1 MILISLKRAFLLCCL
16 SLIISVSLLAA
27 NPLSEYVSDE
37 VYTEGIRKFPPGE
50 DVFKTQ
56 VYSMEGVDKGREEAV
71 ARMNGIFAEISAVTG
86 TGSAWVTSFYYS
98 ENGTKKRK
106 TVMGT
111 ESMKV
116 DNFYYSVTAFKDG
129 IKVKD
134 VKSGYEI
141 TVLKKERGQR

>member
-1 MILISLKRAFLLCCL
+1 
-16 SLIISVSLLAA
+16 
-27 NPLSEYVSDE
+27 
-37 VYTEGIRKFPPGE
+37 
-50 DVFKTQ
+50 
-56 VYSMEGVDKGREEAV
+56 MEGVDKGREEAV

-86 TGSAWVTSFYYS
+86 TGSVWVTSFYYS